1 MDTGSTL
8 ENLTSGTHVTLRR
21 ESLEKRSEWEADL
34 TCDILMHSAGFTAPE
49 PLMLCLACS
58 PVRGREF
65 APLSRGRAVCAR
77 GAVLRA
83 RARARVAAL

>member
-21 ESLEKRSEWEADL
+21 ESLEKTSEWEADL
-34 TCDILMHSAGFTAPE
+34 ACDTLMHSAGFTAPE

-58 PVRGREF
+58 PVRGP
-65 APLSRGRAVCAR
+65 PLSRGRAVCAR